1 MIPVVITGRGLITPI
16 GMSLAENLESLKT
29 GKSGITRIPY
39 WQELNLDSQVAGA
52 VNLEG
57 FECPAFDR
65 KQIRF
70 MTQSGVMAVAA
81 AYEAITEAGYTMQDL
96 PGSKMAV
103 ITGCGGSSYSEY
115 YKSIMTYERTHSTR
129 KISPFSIPRIMPSSA
144 VANLSLVYKIGGES
158 YDVSCAC
165 TSGAVALI
173 QAIRLIQ
180 SGAYDIVMAGGCEEL
195 SWQQALGF
203 GAMHAL
209 SSNFNE
215 EPEKAS
221 RPFDR
226 QRTGFVLSEA
236 AGIVILESEAHAKA
250 RGAKIRGRISG
261 YACNSNAC
269 DMVAPSREV
278 SAAVMSDAIANASL
292 KPSDIDYVNTHG
304 TGTPVGDPEGRVP
317 RMRRVPDD
325 QQHQVP
331 DRPPDRSRRR
341 DRADLLLADDRTFLR
356 QPVRQRGRHRGI
368 HGMGRHRAH
377 PAPERPRPPR
387 SQQQLRIRRHQRRDH
402 RFQPRRLRSIS
413 CPPSCIRRVR
423 PSWRPLPGIPTS
435 RSAA

>member
-1 MIPVVITGRGLITPI
+1 
-16 GMSLAENLESLKT
+16 
-29 GKSGITRIPY
+29 
-39 WQELNLDSQVAGA
+39 
-52 VNLEG
+52 
-57 FECPAFDR
+57 
-65 KQIRF
+65 

-81 AYEAITEAGYTMQDL
+81 AYEAITEAGYTMETL
-96 PGSKMAV
+96 PGSRMAV
-103 ITGCGGSSYSEY
+103 ITGCGGSSYAEY

-195 SWQQALGF
+195 CWQQALGF

-209 SSNFNE
+209 AHNFNE
-215 EPEKAS
+215 DAEKAS
-221 RPFDR
+221 RPFDK

-236 AGIVILESEAHAKA
+236 AGIMILESEAHAKA

-278 SAAVMSDAIANASL
+278 SAAVMSDAIANAGL

-304 TGTPVGDPEGRVP
+304 TGTPVGDPVEVDALKAVFHDHGASPMINSTKSQTGHPIGAAGAIELIFCTQMIEHSFVSP
-317 RMRRVPDD
+317 
-325 QQHQVP
+325 
-331 DRPPDRSRRR
+331 SIN
-341 DRADLLLADDRTFLR
+341 ADDIEESMAWADIVRTVRLNV
-356 QPVRQRGRHRGI
+356 PVRHALSNSFGFGGTNAAI
-368 HGMGRHRAH
+368 
-377 PAPERPRPPR
+377 
-387 SQQQLRIRRHQRRDH
+387 I
-402 RFQPRRLRSIS
+402 
-413 CPPSCIRRVR
+413 V
-423 PSWRPLPGIPTS
+423 S
-435 RSAA
+435 RYDA

>member
-1 MIPVVITGRGLITPI
+1 MIPVVITGRGLVTPI

-29 GKSGITRIPY
+29 GKNGITRVPF
-39 WQELNLDSQVAGA
+39 WQELNLDSQVAGV

-65 KQIRF
+65 KQLRY

-81 AYEAITEAGYTMQDL
+81 AYEAITEAGYTMETL
-96 PGSKMAV
+96 PGSRMAV

-115 YKSIMTYERTHSTR
+115 YKSIITYERTHSTR

-195 SWQQALGF
+195 CWQQALGF

-209 SSNFNE
+209 SHNFNE

-221 RPFDR
+221 RPFDK

-236 AGIVILESEAHAKA
+236 AGIMILESEAHAKA

-278 SAAVMSDAIANASL
+278 SAAVMSDAIANAHL
-292 KPSDIDYVNTHG
+292 QPSDIDYVNTHG
-304 TGTPVGDPEGRVP
+304 TGTPVGDPVEVDALKAVFHDHGASPMINSTKSQTGHPIGAAGAIELIFCTQMIEHSFVSPSINADEIEESMSWADIVRTP
-317 RMRRVPDD
+317 RMNVPIR
-325 QQHQVP
+325 HALSNSFGFGGTNAAIIV
-331 DRPPDRSRRR
+331 SR
-341 DRADLLLADDRTFLR
+341 DEA
-356 QPVRQRGRHRGI
+356 
-368 HGMGRHRAH
+368 
-377 PAPERPRPPR
+377 
-387 SQQQLRIRRHQRRDH
+387 
-402 RFQPRRLRSIS
+402 
-413 CPPSCIRRVR
+413 
-423 PSWRPLPGIPTS
+423 
-435 RSAA
+435 

>member
-16 GMSLAENLESLKT
+16 GLSLAENLESLKT
-29 GKSGITRIPY
+29 GKSGITRVPY
-39 WQELNLDSQVAGA
+39 WQELNLDSQVAGT

-65 KQIRF
+65 KQLRF
-70 MTQSGVMAVAA
+70 MPQSARMAVAA

-115 YKSIMTYERTHSTR
+115 FHSIQTYERTHSIR

-173 QAIRLIQ
+173 QAFRLIQ

-195 SWQQALGF
+195 CWQQAIGF

-209 SSNFNE
+209 ARNFNE

-221 RPFDR
+221 RPFDK

-250 RGAKIRGRISG
+250 RGAKIRARISG

-278 SAAVMSDAIANASL
+278 SAAVMSDAIANAHL
-292 KPSDIDYVNTHG
+292 TPADIDYVNTHG
-304 TGTPVGDPEGRVP
+304 TGTPVGDPVEVDALKTVFHENGASPMVNSTKSLTGHPIGAAGAIELVFCTQMIEHSFVSPSINVDDLEESMTWADIVRTP
-317 RMRRVPDD
+317 RMNVPIRHALSNSFGFGGTNAAIIVSRDD
-325 QQHQVP
+325 
-331 DRPPDRSRRR
+331 
-341 DRADLLLADDRTFLR
+341 A
-356 QPVRQRGRHRGI
+356 
-368 HGMGRHRAH
+368 
-377 PAPERPRPPR
+377 
-387 SQQQLRIRRHQRRDH
+387 
-402 RFQPRRLRSIS
+402 
-413 CPPSCIRRVR
+413 
-423 PSWRPLPGIPTS
+423 
-435 RSAA
+435 

>member
-16 GMSLAENLESLKT
+16 GLSMAENLESLKT
-29 GKSGITRIPY
+29 GKNGITQVPY
-39 WQELNLDSQVAGA
+39 WKELNLDSQVAGV
-52 VNLEG
+52 VNLDG

-81 AYEAITEAGYTMQDL
+81 AYEAITEAGYTMETL

-103 ITGCGGSSYSEY
+103 ITGCGGSSYAEY

-195 SWQQALGF
+195 CWQQALGF

-209 SSNFNE
+209 SHNFNE

-221 RPFDR
+221 RPFDK

-236 AGIVILESEAHAKA
+236 AGIMILESDAHAKT
-250 RGAKIRGRISG
+250 RGAQIRARISG

-278 SAAVMSDAIANASL
+278 SAAVMRDAIANANL

-304 TGTPVGDPEGRVP
+304 TGTPVGDPVEIDALKAVFHECGASPMINSTKSLTGHPIGAAGAIELIFCTQMMEHSFVSPSNNADDIEESMAWADIVRTP
-317 RMRRVPDD
+317 RMNVPIRHALSNSFGFGGTNAAIIVSRDD
-325 QQHQVP
+325 
-331 DRPPDRSRRR
+331 
-341 DRADLLLADDRTFLR
+341 A
-356 QPVRQRGRHRGI
+356 
-368 HGMGRHRAH
+368 
-377 PAPERPRPPR
+377 
-387 SQQQLRIRRHQRRDH
+387 
-402 RFQPRRLRSIS
+402 
-413 CPPSCIRRVR
+413 
-423 PSWRPLPGIPTS
+423 
-435 RSAA
+435 

>member
-1 MIPVVITGRGLITPI
+1 MERMMPGVVITGRGLITPI
-16 GMSLAENLESLKT
+16 GLSLAENLESLKT
-29 GKSGITRIPY
+29 GKSGVIRVPF

-65 KQIRF
+65 KQLRF
-70 MTQSGVMAVAA
+70 MPNSARMAVAA
-81 AYEAITEAGYTMQDL
+81 AYEAITEAGYTMQTL

-115 YKSIMTYERTHSTR
+115 YKSITTYERTHSIR

-173 QAIRLIQ
+173 QAFRLIQ

-195 SWQQALGF
+195 CWQQAIGF

-209 SSNFNE
+209 SDNFNE

-221 RPFDR
+221 RPFDK

-236 AGIVILESEAHAKA
+236 AGIMILESEAHAKA
-250 RGAKIRGRISG
+250 RGAKVYGKISG

-278 SAAVMSDAIANASL
+278 SAAVMSDAIANAHL
-292 KPSDIDYVNTHG
+292 TPSDIDYVNTHG
-304 TGTPVGDPEGRVP
+304 TGTPVGDPVEVDALKSVFHENGASPMINSTKSQTGHPIGAAGAIELIFCSQMIEHSFVSPSINADDIEESMSWADIVRTP
-317 RMRRVPDD
+317 RMNV
-325 QQHQVP
+325 
-331 DRPPDRSRRR
+331 
-341 DRADLLLADDRTFLR
+341 
-356 QPVRQRGRHRGI
+356 PVRHALSNSFGFGGTNAAI
-368 HGMGRHRAH
+368 
-377 PAPERPRPPR
+377 
-387 SQQQLRIRRHQRRDH
+387 I
-402 RFQPRRLRSIS
+402 
-413 CPPSCIRRVR
+413 V
-423 PSWRPLPGIPTS
+423 S
-435 RSAA
+435 REDA

>member
-1 MIPVVITGRGLITPI
+1 MNAGVVITGRGLITPI
-16 GMSLAENLESLKT
+16 GLSLSENLEALKT
-29 GKSGITRIPY
+29 GKSGIKRDPY
-39 WQELNLDSQVAGA
+39 WQELNLDSQVAGS
-52 VNLEG
+52 VNLDN

-65 KQIRF
+65 KQLRF
-70 MTQSGVMAVAA
+70 MPNSARMAVAA
-81 AYEAITEAGYTMQDL
+81 AYEAITEAGYTMQTL

-115 YKSIMTYERTHSTR
+115 FKSIMTYERTHSIR

-173 QAIRLIQ
+173 QAFRLIQ

-195 SWQQALGF
+195 CWQQALGF

-221 RPFDR
+221 RPFDK

-236 AGIVILESEAHAKA
+236 AGIMILESEAHAKA
-250 RGAKIRGRISG
+250 RGAKSYGRISG

-269 DMVAPSREV
+269 DMVAPSPEV
-278 SAAVMSDAIANASL
+278 SADVMSAAIKNAGL
-292 KPSDIDYVNTHG
+292 TPADIDYVNTHG
-304 TGTPVGDPEGRVP
+304 TGTPVGDPVEVDALKTVFHDHGASPMINSTKSQTGHPIGAAGAIELIFCTQMIEHSFVSPSINVDDLEESMAWADIVRTP
-317 RMRRVPDD
+317 RMNVPIR
-325 QQHQVP
+325 HALSNSFGFGGTNAAIIV
-331 DRPPDRSRRR
+331 SR
-341 DRADLLLADDRTFLR
+341 DA
-356 QPVRQRGRHRGI
+356 G
-368 HGMGRHRAH
+368 
-377 PAPERPRPPR
+377 
-387 SQQQLRIRRHQRRDH
+387 
-402 RFQPRRLRSIS
+402 
-413 CPPSCIRRVR
+413 
-423 PSWRPLPGIPTS
+423 
-435 RSAA
+435 

>member
-1 MIPVVITGRGLITPI
+1 MPGVVITGRGLITPI
-16 GMSLAENLESLKT
+16 GLSLAENLESLKT
-29 GKSGITRIPY
+29 GKSGITLEPF
-39 WQELNLDSQVAGA
+39 WQELNLDSQVAGS
-52 VNLEG
+52 VNLDG

-70 MTQSGVMAVAA
+70 MTQSGRMAVAA
-81 AYEAITEAGYTMQDL
+81 AYEAITEAGYTMETL

-158 YDVSCAC
+158 YDISCAC

-173 QAIRLIQ
+173 QAFRLIQ

-195 SWQQALGF
+195 CWQQALGF

-209 SSNFNE
+209 AHNFNND
-215 EPEKAS
+215 PEKAS
-221 RPFDR
+221 RPFDK

-236 AGIVILESEAHAKA
+236 AGIMILESEEHAKA

-278 SAAVMSDAIANASL
+278 SAAVMSDAIANAHL
-292 KPSDIDYVNTHG
+292 TPSDIDYVNTHG
-304 TGTPVGDPEGRVP
+304 TGTPVGDPVEIDALKNVFHDHGASPMINSTKSLTGHPIGAAGAIELIFCTQMIEHSFVSPSINADEIDESMSWADIVRTP
-317 RMRRVPDD
+317 RMNVPIR
-325 QQHQVP
+325 HALSNSFGFGGTNAAIIV
-331 DRPPDRSRRR
+331 SRE
-341 DRADLLLADDRTFLR
+341 DA
-356 QPVRQRGRHRGI
+356 
-368 HGMGRHRAH
+368 
-377 PAPERPRPPR
+377 
-387 SQQQLRIRRHQRRDH
+387 
-402 RFQPRRLRSIS
+402 
-413 CPPSCIRRVR
+413 
-423 PSWRPLPGIPTS
+423 
-435 RSAA
+435 

>member
-1 MIPVVITGRGLITPI
+1 MPGVVITGRGLITPI
-16 GMSLAENLESLKT
+16 GLSLAENLESLKT
-29 GKSGITRIPY
+29 GKSGITLEPF
-39 WQELNLDSQVAGA
+39 WQELNLDSQVAGS
-52 VNLEG
+52 VNLDG

-70 MTQSGVMAVAA
+70 MTQSGRMAVAA
-81 AYEAITEAGYTMQDL
+81 AYEAITEAGYTMETL

-158 YDVSCAC
+158 YDISCAC

-173 QAIRLIQ
+173 QAFRLIQ

-195 SWQQALGF
+195 CWQQALGF

-209 SSNFNE
+209 AHNFNND
-215 EPEKAS
+215 PEKAS
-221 RPFDR
+221 RPFDK

-236 AGIVILESEAHAKA
+236 AGIMILESEAHAKA
-250 RGAKIRGRISG
+250 RGAKVYGRISG

-278 SAAVMSDAIANASL
+278 SAAVMSDAIANAHL
-292 KPSDIDYVNTHG
+292 TPSDIDYVNTHG
-304 TGTPVGDPEGRVP
+304 TGTPVGDPVEIDALKNVFHDHGASPMINSTKSLTGHPIGAAGAIELIFCTQMIEHSFVSPSINADEIDESMSWADIVRTP
-317 RMRRVPDD
+317 RMNVPIR
-325 QQHQVP
+325 HALSNSFGFGGTNAAIIV
-331 DRPPDRSRRR
+331 SRE
-341 DRADLLLADDRTFLR
+341 DA
-356 QPVRQRGRHRGI
+356 
-368 HGMGRHRAH
+368 
-377 PAPERPRPPR
+377 
-387 SQQQLRIRRHQRRDH
+387 
-402 RFQPRRLRSIS
+402 
-413 CPPSCIRRVR
+413 
-423 PSWRPLPGIPTS
+423 
-435 RSAA
+435 

>member
-1 MIPVVITGRGLITPI
+1 MMPGVVITGRGLITPI
-16 GMSLAENLESLKT
+16 GLSLAENLESLKT
-29 GKSGITRIPY
+29 GKSGIIRDPF
-39 WQELNLDSQVAGA
+39 WQELNLDSQVAGV
-52 VNLEG
+52 VNLDG

-70 MTQSGVMAVAA
+70 MTQSGRMAVAA
-81 AYEAITEAGYTMQDL
+81 AYEAITEAGYTMETL

-115 YKSIMTYERTHSTR
+115 YKSIITYERTHSTR

-173 QAIRLIQ
+173 QAFRLIQ

-195 SWQQALGF
+195 CWQQALGF

-209 SSNFNE
+209 AHNFNDD
-215 EPEKAS
+215 PEKAS
-221 RPFDR
+221 RPFDK

-236 AGIVILESEAHAKA
+236 AGIMILESEAHAKA

-278 SAAVMSDAIANASL
+278 SAAVMSDAIANAHL
-292 KPSDIDYVNTHG
+292 TPSDIDYVNTHG
-304 TGTPVGDPEGRVP
+304 TGTPVGDPVEVDALKSVFHEHGASPMINSTKSQTGHPIGAAGAIELIFCTQMMEHSFVSPSINADDIEESMSWADIVRTP
-317 RMRRVPDD
+317 RMNVPIRHALSNSFGFGGTNAAIIVSRDD
-325 QQHQVP
+325 
-331 DRPPDRSRRR
+331 
-341 DRADLLLADDRTFLR
+341 A
-356 QPVRQRGRHRGI
+356 
-368 HGMGRHRAH
+368 
-377 PAPERPRPPR
+377 
-387 SQQQLRIRRHQRRDH
+387 
-402 RFQPRRLRSIS
+402 
-413 CPPSCIRRVR
+413 
-423 PSWRPLPGIPTS
+423 
-435 RSAA
+435 

>member
-1 MIPVVITGRGLITPI
+1 MIDHFSSIPAVTGLDQAVRQFIMGNSNERFNAVFCQFIEYIVIKEKPRLVGFFLHPCRKNPRPVDRH
-16 GMSLAENLESLKT
+16 AEDLKAHL
-29 GKSGITRIPY
+29 R
-39 WQELNLDSQVAGA
+39 SQRNVF
-52 VNLEG
+52 L
-57 FECPAFDR
+57 
-65 KQIRF
+65 
-70 MTQSGVMAVAA
+70 T
-81 AYEAITEAGYTMQDL
+81 
-96 PGSKMAV
+96 
-103 ITGCGGSSYSEY
+103 SSYAEY
-115 YKSIMTYERTHSTR
+115 YKSVMTYERTHSTR

-173 QAIRLIQ
+173 QAFRLIQ

-261 YACNSNAC
+261 
-269 DMVAPSREV
+269 
-278 SAAVMSDAIANASL
+278 
-292 KPSDIDYVNTHG
+292 
-304 TGTPVGDPEGRVP
+304 
-317 RMRRVPDD
+317 
-325 QQHQVP
+325 
-331 DRPPDRSRRR
+331 
-341 DRADLLLADDRTFLR
+341 
-356 QPVRQRGRHRGI
+356 
-368 HGMGRHRAH
+368 
-377 PAPERPRPPR
+377 
-387 SQQQLRIRRHQRRDH
+387 
-402 RFQPRRLRSIS
+402 
-413 CPPSCIRRVR
+413 
-423 PSWRPLPGIPTS
+423 
-435 RSAA
+435 